1 MRPFYFCLCCCLL
14 LSAPV
19 FAQFSRTIAEFK
31 RDRDQ
36 ETQLL
41 KTQPLL
47 VLLKQEDPKQLKK
60 LAKRPAELLE
70 YQQLMAKGNALLQQA
85 AKVWTL
91 SPTIEVK
98 TEAELDALLAT
109 NAGQLNVLD
118 FETVGYRT
126 SPAPMRHSWDTVA
139 PIDLGSALKLPSL
152 RLRVFQKKA
161 DFLVHEEPVL
171 NSNPNESD
179 VIYCVKMLETMA
191 THSSLI
197 RTKAGATPPKLLL
210 CQDDRAPGLTD
221 AQIKSA
227 YPYPYEFV
235 SRADF
240 EKAVRDG
247 APGGAFVRVAWQ
259 GYGIISP
266 LAFTLPGMEL
276 VCGGELHKAQE
287 LLVTLKDFKSFKK
300 TLPR

>member
-1 MRPFYFCLCCCLL
+1 MRLFYCCLCCCLL
-14 LSAPV
+14 LSGAA

-31 RDRDQ
+31 RERGQ

-60 LAKRPAELLE
+60 LARRPAEPQA
-70 YQQLMAKGNALLQQA
+70 YQQQLAHGNEVLQQA
-85 AKVWTL
+85 AKIWTL
-91 SPTIEVK
+91 SPAVEFK
-98 TEAELDALLAT
+98 TEAELEALLTA

-126 SPAPMRHSWDTVA
+126 SPAPMRHSWDTA
-139 PIDLGSALKLPSL
+139 PPIDLSAALKLPSV
-152 RLRVFQKKA
+152 RLRVFQKKT
-161 DFLVHEEPVL
+161 DFLIHEEPVL
-171 NSNPNESD
+171 SSTPHESD
-179 VIYCVKMLETMA
+179 LIYCVKMVEAMA
-191 THSSLI
+191 AHPTLS

-210 CQDDRAPGLTD
+210 CQDDRAAGLTD

-227 YPYPYEFV
+227 YPYPYEFLA
-235 SRADF
+235 RADF

-247 APGGAFVRVAWQ
+247 APGAAFVRVAWQ
-259 GYGIISP
+259 GYAIVSP
-266 LAFTLPGMEL
+266 LAFTLPNMEL
-276 VCGGELHKAQE
+276 VCGGELHKVKE
-287 LLVTLKDFKSFKK
+287 PLITLKDFKSFKK

>member
-1 MRPFYFCLCCCLL
+1 MRQFYYLLCCCLL

-19 FAQFSRTIAEFK
+19 LAQFSRSIAEFK
-31 RDRDQ
+31 RDRGQ
-36 ETQLL
+36 ETHLL

-60 LAKRPAELLE
+60 LAKRPAELQE
-70 YQQLMAKGNALLQQA
+70 YQQLVAQGNSLLQQA
-85 AKVWTL
+85 AKIWTL
-91 SPTIEVK
+91 SPTIEFK
-98 TEAELDALLAT
+98 TEAELNALLAANT
-109 NAGQLNVLD
+109 GQLNVLD

-126 SPAPMRHSWDTVA
+126 SPPPMHHSWDA
-139 PIDLGSALKLPSL
+139 APPIDLSSALKLPSV
-152 RLRVFQKKA
+152 RLRVFQKKTG
-161 DFLVHEEPVL
+161 FVIQEEPVL
-171 NSNPNESD
+171 SSIPNESD
-179 VIYCVKMLETMA
+179 VIYCVKMIETMA
-191 THSSLI
+191 THSTPT

-247 APGGAFVRVAWQ
+247 APEAAFVRVAWQ

-276 VCGGELHKAQE
+276 VCGGDLHKVKE
-287 LLVTLKDFKSFKK
+287 PLITLKDFRSFKK